1 MVRTDRANVAGRP
14 CHVVGTA
21 SVALAFR
28 RNSRADA
35 VNGRYWLARVGRIDQ
50 VGRPKRLADGP
61 GGHAPTPWLPQLAA
75 DIRLKADQ
83 IAGACASLGA
93 GASS

>member
-35 VNGRYWLARVGRIDQ
+35 VDGRYWLARVGRIDQ
-50 VGRPKRLADGP
+50 VGRPKRLADMMKLS
-61 GGHAPTPWLPQLAA
+61 GGRVARCDERPTFVLGRLAEME
-75 DIRLKADQ
+75 
-83 IAGACASLGA
+83 S
-93 GASS
+93 